1 MKIKFKE
8 LVMKRSKEELAVYQ
22 ERGISI
28 ESVKKSELKYCDALQ
43 HARLMANKNINVPCI
58 PISYPDI
65 NGRMTG
71 YIRTKLL
78 GEYFQDDSKKPA
90 KYLQKSGSTSRLYFS
105 TLVAWSV
112 IAGDSSVPIIFV
124 EGEFKAIKACQEG
137 LHAIAVSGVW
147 NWRKRGDDKDSSP
160 ISCFNLINW
169 KQRTV
174 YICFD
179 SDGASNKQVRA
190 AELALAQELFNRGA
204 EPRIIRLPTLPG
216 QSKTGLDDF
225 IVTRKG
231 KWKKEWE
238 VLLKDASYPC
248 TVKTVSSVEISN
260 TEYKE
265 PIYIINGLL
274 SSGMTTF
281 SGAPKSGKSWA
292 AIAIGHAV
300 AVAGTVFGK
309 YKVSNS
315 GPVLYCALE
324 DTPRRIKS
332 RLADM
337 KLIASDNLNFAFSGD
352 LKQGDDGCLMLDR
365 WCEKN
370 PNAKLII
377 VDTLQKFRAP
387 TSGRQSAYESD
398 YAALGAIKNIAD
410 RYGVAVL
417 LIHHLRKA
425 KDDDVFAQV
434 SGSTAITGAAD
445 TNIVLIRERS
455 KDEAFLHVTGRDIE
469 DQEIAMRFHSGVWT
483 AIGMAKDFRV
493 SQVQQYVLDAIKM
506 HGKPATPSQIA
517 SLMGR
522 KASSMTRLLSGMCE
536 KGLLKWSEGGYYS
549 LDNFE
554 LKSNPKY

>member
-1 MKIKFKE
+1 
-8 LVMKRSKEELAVYQ
+8 MKRSKVELNVYR
-22 ERGISI
+22 ERGISV
-28 ESVKKSELKYCDALQ
+28 ESAEKSQLKYCDALQ
-43 HARLMANKNINVPCI
+43 HAVLMANKNINVPCI
-58 PISYPDI
+58 PIPYPDI
-65 NGRMTG
+65 NGQMTD
-71 YIRTKLL
+71 YVRTKLL
-78 GEYFQDDSKKPA
+78 GEYFQAGSKKPA
-90 KYLQKSGSTSRLYFS
+90 KYLQKSGSISRLYFS
-105 TLVAWSV
+105 TLVAWNV
-112 IAGDSSVPIIFV
+112 IARDASVPIILV

-147 NWRKRGDDKDSSP
+147 NWRKREDDKDSSP
-160 ISCFNLINW
+160 ISCFNLIDW
-169 KQRTV
+169 KRRIV

-190 AELALAQELFNRGA
+190 AESALAQELFNRGA
-204 EPRIIRLPTLPG
+204 EPRAIRLPTLPG

-248 TVKTVSSVEISN
+248 TVKTVSSVEIAN

-265 PIYIINGLL
+265 PTYIIDGLL

-281 SGAPKSGKSWA
+281 SGAPKGGKSWA
-292 AIAIGHAV
+292 AIAVAHAV
-300 AVAGTVFGK
+300 ATGGLVFGG
-309 YKVSNS
+309 YKVLVC
-315 GPVLYCALE
+315 GAVLYCALE
-324 DTPRRIKS
+324 DTPRRIKL
-332 RLADM
+332 RLEMM
-337 KLIASDNLNFAFSGD
+337 KLKASESLNFAFAGD
-352 LKQGDDGCLMLDR
+352 LKQGDDGCSMLDR

-377 VDTLQKFRAP
+377 VDTLQKFRTP
-387 TSGRQSAYESD
+387 SSGRQSAYESD

-455 KDEAFLHVTGRDIE
+455 KNEAFLHLTGRDIE
-469 DQEIAMRFHSGVWT
+469 DQEIAMKFDSGIWT
-483 AIGMAKDFRV
+483 VLGNAQDLRLSDARQ
-493 SQVQQYVLDAIKM
+493 SVLDAIKA

-517 SLMGR
+517 KLMGR
-522 KASSMTRLLSGMCE
+522 KASSMTRLLPGMCE
-536 KGLLKWSEGGYYS
+536 AGLLKWSVGGHYS
-549 LDNFE
+549 LNDLE
-554 LKSNPKY
+554 LKSKFKY